1 MRFSHIF
8 HSFLLFPQT
17 KYISNRNF
25 FLKNFSSSSKM
36 IHTFDF
42 EVFGKVQGVFFRKY
56 TKLEAD
62 KLNIKGYVQNTDVN
76 TVIGTA
82 QSDNKET
89 LEKFKNFLTNIGS
102 PSSKIDKCVISNE
115 KVIDNYCSSDFTI
128 KR

>member
-17 KYISNRNF
+17 KYTSNRNF
-25 FLKNFSSSSKM
+25 FLKKFSSSSKM
-36 IHTFDF
+36 IYTFDF

-76 TVIGTA
+76 TVIGRA

-89 LEKFKNFLTNIGS
+89 LEKFKNFLANIGS

-115 KVIDNYCSSDFTI
+115 KVMDNYCSSDFTI

>member
-25 FLKNFSSSSKM
+25 LLKNFSSSNKM

-62 KLNIKGYVQNTDVN
+62 KLNIKGYVQNTNVN
-76 TVIGTA
+76 TVIGRA
-82 QSDNKET
+82 ESDNKET

-102 PSSKIDKCVISNE
+102 PSSKINKCVISNE
-115 KVIDNYCSSDFTI
+115 KVMDNYCSPDFTI